1 MDWTAAAVIPVTL
14 ATAGLLGLIYMVLSV
29 RVTNERRKTKV
40 SVGDGGGTGPLLV
53 AVRSQANFAEYVP
66 IILILFAGIELAGGS
81 HGLLVILAVLLVAGR
96 IAHPLGMGRPAPNP
110 YRAGGA
116 VLTWLV
122 LLIASLWALLLAL

>member
-1 MDWTAAAVIPVTL
+1 MDWSEAAVIPVTL

-40 SVGDGGGTGPLLV
+40 SVGDGGDSGPLLV
-53 AVRSQANFAEYVP
+53 AVRSHANFAEYVP

-96 IAHPLGMGRPAPNP
+96 IAHPVGMARPAPSP

-122 LLIASLWALLLAL
+122 LLIASLWALRLAL